1 LEICIFFSFFRA
13 RIDVSRARIYFIRDG
28 VLNITRRK
36 SKLWVRNLMPLT
48 ELMTFKVSKE
58 MKEKM
63 QKYDNVN
70 WSAEIRGSIRSKIE
84 ELERVE
90 KIASVNF
97 CPQCGKRLISAADNF
112 CRLCGAAITR

>member
-1 LEICIFFSFFRA
+1 
-13 RIDVSRARIYFIRDG
+13 
-28 VLNITRRK
+28 
-36 SKLWVRNLMPLT
+36 MPLS

-70 WSAEIRGSIRSKIE
+70 WSAELRASIRNKIE

-90 KIASVNF
+90 KIASVSF
-97 CPQCGKRLISAADNF
+97 CPQCGKRLLSPADSF
-112 CRLCGAAITR
+112 CRLCGATITR